1 MGLKQIGE
9 KIENCKAT
17 QIIRRALGSCYFPLV
32 TAAVCIAC
40 YYLGW
45 DIVNIWYLCLCGTA
59 IMICCKDVS
68 PVLCIVLFLSLLPSA
83 QHSPRIDGFSSGYLV
98 SPPILAQEIIGVT
111 FFGSSLLYRL
121 VAGVFNG
128 NFKITPMFWT
138 VVALSVAFM
147 LGGLFYSHYT
157 ILNFVYGLALAGVLI
172 GFYIFSCGNIKIDEK
187 TFIRIAYY
195 FIAVFG
201 TAALFLAVAYL
212 TYDGVIV
219 DGKVMRGKLV
229 FGWGTYN
236 QLGLLLAMAIPAWFY
251 LAGKHKYGFGF
262 LLGGLANLV
271 VVFLSMSRQAM
282 VMGTVIFVACCVWLL
297 IWDKGKKRIINA
309 SIMGAVVL
317 VGFIGL
323 AIMHDKVLPFFSS
336 FLQGLATGNGR
347 TRLWE
352 EGMQNFLHKPLFGVG
367 FFDPLAEEGN
377 VGFTNGKLSNIIPR
391 MCHNTFF
398 QLISSCGLVGLVAY
412 VVHRTQTV
420 ISVIN
425 NITNER
431 VFVVMLLGV
440 LLLMSLL
447 DNHIFYFIMTAV
459 YTLLVSLLA
468 VTEKKDKKD
477 ARLATI

>member
-1 MGLKQIGE
+1 M
-9 KIENCKAT
+9 
-17 QIIRRALGSCYFPLV
+17 
-32 TAAVCIAC
+32 
-40 YYLGW
+40 
-45 DIVNIWYLCLCGTA
+45 
-59 IMICCKDVS
+59 
-68 PVLCIVLFLSLLPSA
+68 
-83 QHSPRIDGFSSGYLV
+83 
-98 SPPILAQEIIGVT
+98 
-111 FFGSSLLYRL
+111 
-121 VAGVFNG
+121 
-128 NFKITPMFWT
+128 
-138 VVALSVAFM
+138 
-147 LGGLFYSHYT
+147 
-157 ILNFVYGLALAGVLI
+157 
-172 GFYIFSCGNIKIDEK
+172 
-187 TFIRIAYY
+187 
-195 FIAVFG
+195 
-201 TAALFLAVAYL
+201 FLAVAYL

-219 DGKVMRGKLV
+219 DGKVMREKLV

-431 VFVVMLLGV
+431 VFIVMFLGV